1 MPRHDPIIR
10 LLHMR
15 DYIRK
20 AMRLLEGKSQCAL
33 EEDEVLCLALTH
45 LVELVGEAAN
55 KCPLEIKDR
64 YSQIPWAKIISMR
77 NRLIHGY
84 DSVDIDILWNAITSN
99 FPGLLVELNKILS
112 DKA

>member
-1 MPRHDPIIR
+1 MSKHDPIIR

-15 DYIRK
+15 DYVQK
-20 AMRLLEGKSQCAL
+20 AMKLLEGKSQQAL

-45 LVELVGEAAN
+45 LVELVGKAAN
-55 KCPLEIKDR
+55 KCPIEIRDR

-84 DSVDIDILWNAITSN
+84 DSVDIDILWNAITKN
-99 FPGLLVELNKILS
+99 FPELIAELNKIIP
-112 DKA
+112 DKT

>member
-1 MPRHDPIIR
+1 MSKHDPIIR

-15 DYIRK
+15 DYVQK
-20 AMRLLEGKSQCAL
+20 AMKLLEGKSQQAL

-55 KCPLEIKDR
+55 KCPIEIRDR

-84 DSVDIDILWNAITSN
+84 DSVDIDILWNAITKN
-99 FPGLLVELNKILS
+99 FPELIAELNKIIP
-112 DKA
+112 DKT